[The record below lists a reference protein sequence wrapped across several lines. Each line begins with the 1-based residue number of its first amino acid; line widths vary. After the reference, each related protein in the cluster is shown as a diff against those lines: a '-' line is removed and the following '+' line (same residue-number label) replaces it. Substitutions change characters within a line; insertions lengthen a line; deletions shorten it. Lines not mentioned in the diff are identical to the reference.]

1 MANKPHYSKEP
12 YFISGGGAGEPGKS
26 AYEIAVEHGFEG
38 DEQAWLESLKGEK
51 GDIGPQGPK
60 GEKGDTGPQGPPGAD
75 GKDGEQGPQGPPGA
89 DGKDGEQGPPGPP
102 GKDAEPQFTPEQVA
116 ALLALLDE

>member
-38 DEQAWLESLKGEK
+38 DEQAWLESLKGDK
-51 GDIGPQGPK
+51 GDPGPQGL
-60 GEKGDTGPQGPPGAD
+60 PGVD
-75 GKDGEQGPQGPPGA
+75 GKDGA
-89 DGKDGEQGPPGPP
+89 DGEQGPPGPP

>member
-38 DEQAWLESLKGEK
+38 DEQAWLESLKCDK
-51 GDIGPQGPK
+51 GDP
-60 GEKGDTGPQGPPGAD
+60 GPQGPPGAD
-75 GKDGEQGPQGPPGA
+75 GKDGA
-89 DGKDGEQGPPGPP
+89 DGEQGPPGPP

>member
-12 YFISGGGAGEPGKS
+12 YFTSGGGAGEPGKS

-51 GDIGPQGPK
+51 GDP
-60 GEKGDTGPQGPPGAD
+60 GPQGPPGAD
-75 GKDGEQGPQGPPGA
+75 GKDGEQGPQGPPGV
-89 DGKDGEQGPPGPP
+89 DGADGEQGPPGPP